1 MNFWDTTLSE
11 NDLKRAE
18 KALQYALLAPTILHP
33 GWMDAPEHLIRK
45 AKIHRLLYAPVIVE
59 EERAD
64 DLDALLYLQSASLSV
79 PFDSHWTR
87 IYLHLFKKYYG
98 HIAPPEILEDAPDE
112 LDNYEKTLL
121 DDLKHWIF
129 KQQMKAIEEK
139 LKKNRKSKSS
149 TKKTKNEAT
158 TQTTLL
164 QFS

>member
-1 MNFWDTTLSE
+1 M
-11 NDLKRAE
+11 
-18 KALQYALLAPTILHP
+18 
-33 GWMDAPEHLIRK
+33 
-45 AKIHRLLYAPVIVE
+45 YAPVIVE

-64 DLDALLYLQSASLSV
+64 DLDALLYLQSASLAV
-79 PFDSHWTR
+79 PFNAHWTR